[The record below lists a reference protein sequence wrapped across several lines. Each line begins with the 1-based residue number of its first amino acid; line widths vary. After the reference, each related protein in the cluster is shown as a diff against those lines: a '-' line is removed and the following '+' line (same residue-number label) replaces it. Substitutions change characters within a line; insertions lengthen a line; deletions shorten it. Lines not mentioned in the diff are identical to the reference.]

1 MCVHVSPQTQMLFS
15 PSVMAG
21 EDYFCARLQRRVNI
35 LMNVASIDLLPL
47 LCHTV
52 SLLWSFHPAPS
63 SAGSLS
69 VSEVAGLLEQE
80 TLRRLKKECGG
91 LQTLLKNNHQVFRG
105 SRTRHTSSQLSLNN
119 NRGSLFIYCSLY
131 CVTLIPASCRFFL
144 FQWKEGGC
152 TSETGGT
159 GRPPGRVP
167 RGRRWPP
174 GP

>member
-1 MCVHVSPQTQMLFS
+1 MDIYIYVCVCVCVCVCVYMSVHRHRCFFS
-15 PSVMAG
+15 PPVMAG
-21 EDYFCARLQRRVNI
+21 EDYFCACLQRRVNI

-105 SRTRHTSSQLSLNN
+105 SRTRHTSSQLSPNH
-119 NRGSLFIYCSLY
+119 NRGS
-131 CVTLIPASCRFFL
+131 
-144 FQWKEGGC
+144 
-152 TSETGGT
+152 
-159 GRPPGRVP
+159 
-167 RGRRWPP
+167 
-174 GP
+174 